1 MHLAWS
7 PDGRTLA
14 VGVHN
19 IQLWEVA
26 AGKLRRE
33 FSGHESDI
41 RCLAFSP
48 DGRLLA
54 SGSMDSTV
62 LLWDIWGR

>member
-1 MHLAWS
+1 LHMAWS
-7 PDGRTLA
+7 PDGRVLA
-14 VGVHN
+14 VGDHK

-26 AGKLRRE
+26 AAKIRRE
-33 FSGHESDI
+33 FAGHAGEV

-54 SGSMDSTV
+54 SGSIDTTV
-62 LLWDIWGR
+62 LIWEVWER